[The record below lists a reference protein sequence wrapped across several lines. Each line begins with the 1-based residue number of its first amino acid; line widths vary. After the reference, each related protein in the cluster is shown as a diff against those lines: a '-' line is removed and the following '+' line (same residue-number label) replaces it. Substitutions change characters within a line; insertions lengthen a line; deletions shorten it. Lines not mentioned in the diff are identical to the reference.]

1 MPPRPQLTRT
11 GTASIVH
18 TDTRIPIPTAAIRI
32 AAKDIAIAIVA
43 TTGVTITDPATI
55 VARKCHDG

>member
-1 MPPRPQLTRT
+1 MRT

-43 TTGVTITDPATI
+43 TTGVTIMDPATI